1 MTSPLESSTYWSG
14 SAWIQKGLDIDGL
27 AAGDK
32 FGVMLSM
39 SSDGSVV
46 AASAYLGDTNGTDSG
61 EVRVFQWSGSAWVQ
75 MGAAIVGKAAG
86 DKLMSVSLSGDGTI
100 LAVGGYLND
109 GNGADSGHAR
119 VYQWTG
125 SAWVQVLSDIK
136 GTWNNRGRIP
146 PARLDT
152 RQTVDEWTS
161 GNSIRIHPFEWI
173 NMHGRQLNPAFSAQ
187 TEIFPSFS

>member
-1 MTSPLESSTYWSG
+1 
-14 SAWIQKGLDIDGL
+14 LDIDGL

-146 PARLDT
+146 PARLAQKLKPGEAVDT

-161 GNSIRIHPFEWI
+161 GKSIRKMREKSRFE
-173 NMHGRQLNPAFSAQ
+173 H
-187 TEIFPSFS
+187 